1 MTRLPGP
8 VGALALAAAAL
19 VLVVVLAACGNGPS
33 PTPKDVEVEPQGSSP
48 PTVQPTPTEPSPP
61 LRPEATAQPGATQ
74 PGTIGSPTPLP
85 TPHPETSSW
94 VEQRLDAVVAL
105 YGPTPAGEA
114 LIRSLDLRQ
123 MQGEPGFFGSFGF
136 TSWAGVGEARPIG
149 VMHELGH
156 SYWGGFP
163 VLGRPDLRLE
173 RLEEED
179 VSPALASYHQDIL
192 TFMAQPPDAYEL
204 LRQRLRNLPEL
215 SEENT
220 EPVIHILEADVP
232 YATGGSFELVPP
244 ILRKYWGSFLTPGPF
259 GTWEE
264 AAGWFQAL
272 SSEQRATA
280 NKFLGFEH
288 LDLRSYPDLPP
299 FTPGLDLIARG
310 DIIFATEERQRLT
323 DLAEQFD
330 LLLGKAQTEED
341 FEFWRRYLLDKVTLH
356 WAHPNH
362 LDSLTL
368 PRAPDLA
375 AALKFLTDLDG
386 DYPESQA
393 SRLAEQIP
401 VQPFLVNF
409 LPAVDNQA
417 LVDLFDS
424 GADLPEGTTL
434 QATAS
439 FVERL
444 QRFGR
449 EVDRIL
455 LAGHENAGAGAE
467 ALEGFLLDTG
477 FDREADLKLFFDLFR
492 DADSGSAGRIMAA
505 VNKKTVRALI
515 VAVPF
520 RLRSLL
526 GPNDLLDKLDVT
538 GKASEA
544 DLRRG
549 ITLLI
554 EEPSGN
560 FRVDE
565 PFLKS
570 LFGVMADRVRTAPNR
585 TGRVIAETPFPL
597 GGMIVNQPAA
607 ASNMLSSNL
616 RRALSLVKNSDPVI
630 APPSRILYQ
639 LIRADAPLAAVLVV
653 AFDQRGE
660 NELVVETLSYFA
672 YDSARSDKFPEL
684 PISVSQVGTFLGSL
698 LEQQGADWLQARLA
712 EAVELYR
719 GRIAREE
726 VAPDFL
732 DRYRDTLDAA
742 AGTLDI
748 QEASSLYY
756 IIRPAFGSSG
766 R

>member
-1 MTRLPGP
+1 M
-8 VGALALAAAAL
+8 
-19 VLVVVLAACGNGPS
+19 S
-33 PTPKDVEVEPQGSSP
+33 PTQ
-48 PTVQPTPTEPSPP
+48 
-61 LRPEATAQPGATQ
+61 
-74 PGTIGSPTPLP
+74 LP
-85 TPHPETSSW
+85 TPHPDTSSW
-94 VEQRLDAVVAL
+94 VEQRLEAVVAL
-105 YGPTPAGEA
+105 YRPTPAGEA

-173 RLEEED
+173 RLDGED
-179 VSPALASYHQDIL
+179 VSPALASYHRDIL

-215 SEENT
+215 SEANT
-220 EPVIHILEADVP
+220 EPIIHSLEADVL
-232 YATGGSFELVPP
+232 YTTGGSLGLVPP

-259 GTWEE
+259 VTWEE

-272 SSEQRATA
+272 SSKQRATA

-288 LDLRSYPDLPP
+288 LDLRSYPNLPP

-330 LLLGKAQTEED
+330 LLLGEAQTEED
-341 FEFWRRYLLDKVTLH
+341 FEFWRRYLIDKVTLYR
-356 WAHPNH
+356 AHPNH
-362 LDSLTL
+362 LYSLTL

-375 AALKFLTDLDG
+375 AALKFLTELDDDG
-386 DYPESQA
+386 SESQA
-393 SRLAEQIP
+393 SRLAQQIP
-401 VQPFLVNF
+401 VQPFLVNL
-409 LPAVDNQA
+409 LPAVNNQA

-424 GADLPEGTTL
+424 GADLPEGATL
-434 QATAS
+434 QATTS

-444 QRFGR
+444 QRFGG

-455 LAGHENAGAGAE
+455 LVGRENAAAGAE
-467 ALEGFLLDTG
+467 ALESFLSDTG

-492 DADSGSAGRIMAA
+492 DADSGGAGRIMAA
-505 VNKKTVRALI
+505 VDKETVRALI

-520 RLRSLL
+520 QLRSLL
-526 GPNDLLDKLDVT
+526 DPKGLLDKLDVT
-538 GKASEA
+538 VKALEA

-570 LFGVMADRVRTAPNR
+570 LFGVMADRVRTVPNR
-585 TGRVIAETPFPL
+585 TGRVMAETPFPL
-597 GGMIVNQPAA
+597 EGMIVNQPAA
-607 ASNMLSSNL
+607 ASNVLSSDL
-616 RRALSLVKNSDPVI
+616 DQALSLIKNSDPVV
-630 APPSRILYQ
+630 APPWRILYQ

-653 AFDQRGE
+653 ALDRRGE
-660 NELVVETLSYFA
+660 NELVVETLAYFA
-672 YDSARSDKFPEL
+672 YDNARSDKFSEL
-684 PISVSQVGTFLGSL
+684 PISVGQVGAFLGSL
-698 LEQQGADWLQARLA
+698 LEQQGSDWLQARLA

-732 DRYRDTLDAA
+732 DRYRETLDAA
-742 AGTLDI
+742 AGMLDLRG
-748 QEASSLYY
+748 ASSLGE
-756 IIRPAFGSSG
+756 IIRPAFGSPG